1 MRIRE
6 APAAVI
12 LQGVIS
18 HGLHQPGGISVL
30 GGFIT
35 MKIFVVA
42 CFGTFILIMGLE
54 LLAGLISAIAGRGK
68 EDQDQKEKDPK
79 KIIDRRM
86 K

>member
-1 MRIRE
+1 
-6 APAAVI
+6 
-12 LQGVIS
+12 
-18 HGLHQPGGISVL
+18 
-30 GGFIT
+30 

-79 KIIDRRM
+79 K
-86 K
+86 